1 MSYNEY
7 AVEVLVRNNRIYLFN
22 TKINP
27 YIEISLRLIKEND
40 SEENLYGASGFV
52 NFNNYRYSFRE
63 PFFSNFSLDNLL
75 KNPSVVLNRFFGSS
89 NYLLTGLKDKL
100 RFSLSNK
107 NQENISNIVIKY
119 FKKNIKNIKNIENN
133 NNYIAIYTDTINY
146 SCCAYCTNDPSTYKQ
161 SQGDSCTACSNNLQV
176 RCSPDE
182 IDGFTCVT
190 GYYDQLPQYC
200 QPPISS

>member
-75 KNPSVVLNRFFGSS
+75 KNPSIVLNRFFGNS

-133 NNYIAIYTDTINY
+133 NDYIAVYTDTIY
-146 SCCAYCTNDPSTYKQ
+146 SCCATCVNNPETWIVSQSEVSCSECSRALQARCTDLGS
-161 SQGDSCTACSNNLQV
+161 SGDINGFECVNGGYNNLYV
-176 RCSPDE
+176 K
-182 IDGFTCVT
+182 
-190 GYYDQLPQYC
+190 
-200 QPPISS
+200 